1 MENQNAQKFARM
13 KVQFESLMKQA
24 PTQVGVIALG
34 LFKEGFTKQGQIM
47 AGGNVKK
54 WPTRGAA
61 PKRRSGAS
69 LLIDKGA
76 LRRDLN
82 FRASGTRVTISSNM
96 PYSKLQNDGGTI
108 PVTSQMRKFFWAMY
122 KESKDEF
129 WKGMALT
136 HKTTITIK
144 PRPFL
149 YDTPELARRLDNH
162 FIPLLK
168 QILSA

>member
-1 MENQNAQKFARM
+1 MENQNAHKFDRM
-13 KVQFESLMKQA
+13 KAQFESLMQKA
-24 PTQVGVIALG
+24 PQQVGVIALG
-34 LFKEGFTKQGQIM
+34 LFKESFTKQGQIM

-61 PKRRSGAS
+61 PKRRRGAA

-76 LRRDLN
+76 LRRDLSM
-82 FRASGTRVTISSNM
+82 RTSGRRVTLNSNM
-96 PYSKLQNDGGTI
+96 PYSKLQNDGGSI

-136 HKTTITIK
+136 KKSHFQIK

-149 YDTPELARRLDNH
+149 YDTPELAKRLDNH